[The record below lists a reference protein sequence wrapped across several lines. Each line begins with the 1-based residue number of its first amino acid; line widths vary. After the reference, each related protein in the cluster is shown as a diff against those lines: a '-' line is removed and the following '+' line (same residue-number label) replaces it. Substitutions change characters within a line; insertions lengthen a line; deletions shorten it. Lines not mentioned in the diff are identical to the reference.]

1 MNFLQE
7 YFMKTQLERNKIIQ
21 SEIISTHCAKAQER
35 ERGKKESGH
44 FEMHFYKRCFSDQRR
59 RNVE

>member
-7 YFMKTQLERNKIIQ
+7 YFMKTQLERNKIFQ
-21 SEIISTHCAKAQER
+21 SEMISPHCAIAQER
-35 ERGKKESGH
+35 EGKKESGH

>member
-1 MNFLQE
+1 
-7 YFMKTQLERNKIIQ
+7 MKTQFEKNKITQ
-21 SEIISTHCAKAQER
+21 SEIISSHCAIAQDR
-35 ERGKKESGH
+35 EGKKEPGH